1 MEWNAQGRG
10 RKGKPRRQWVDGTKR
25 SWKDL
30 AKEDAEDR
38 ERFVKEQDFFGPN
51 DAYCIL
57 EKSQ

>member
-1 MEWNAQGRG
+1 
-10 RKGKPRRQWVDGTKR
+10 VDGTKR